1 MEMKMGFVLNEA
13 NPEAPPEQVHPFD
26 RWLAEM
32 WRIKLTSAN
41 GNRWEAWFRFALL
54 IVDNHESLK
63 LGDTETALRNRLG
76 AAKNREDVIE
86 LKALCN
92 LKRAQMATA
101 PMSDIAR
108 FLIEEVFH
116 AVEDLAEAEE

>member
-26 RWLAEM
+26 QWLAEM
-32 WRIKLTSAN
+32 WRIKLSAAG

-76 AAKNREDVIE
+76 AAKNREDVIQ

-92 LKRAQMATA
+92 EAHARLGPV
-101 PMSDIAR
+101 PMGDLGRYI
-108 FLIEEVFH
+108 IEEVFH
-116 AVEDLAEAEE
+116 AVEELKEAEE